1 MEWNDNNVRKGLLD
15 IDYYWLII
23 MKLLMH
29 FTICNIVWLVQELKI
44 NLGVGKLDL
53 LPLNQKDYFI

>member
-1 MEWNDNNVRKGLLD
+1 MEWNDNNMRKGLLD

-29 FTICNIVWLVQELKI
+29 FTICNIVWLVQKLKF

>member
-1 MEWNDNNVRKGLLD
+1 MEWNDNNMRKGLLD

>member
-1 MEWNDNNVRKGLLD
+1 
-15 IDYYWLII
+15 